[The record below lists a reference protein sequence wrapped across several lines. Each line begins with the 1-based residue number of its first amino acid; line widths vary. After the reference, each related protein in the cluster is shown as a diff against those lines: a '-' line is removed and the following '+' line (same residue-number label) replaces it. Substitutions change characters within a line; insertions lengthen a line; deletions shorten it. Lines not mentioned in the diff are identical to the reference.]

1 MKNKIKYWLI
11 RIFKGKDKAFD
22 FATDMQMKSIK
33 RNDSDIEKYYED
45 NVTILDCGSI
55 VNKHEHKERGY

>member
-33 RNDSDIEKYYED
+33 RD
-45 NVTILDCGSI
+45 N
-55 VNKHEHKERGY
+55 